1 MVNVVIGQVE
11 FTTQNLICK
20 SKCGCFTNIEPFNK
34 FLEVLNKPYLE
45 QRDIIN
51 YQMPIYSNE
60 KYPELLHYCTH

>member
-1 MVNVVIGQVE
+1 MEYAIIFLPLIGSI
-11 FTTQNLICK
+11 FGYLCK
-20 SKCGCFTNIEPFNK
+20 SFNK

-60 KYPELLHYCTH
+60 KYQTFCGT